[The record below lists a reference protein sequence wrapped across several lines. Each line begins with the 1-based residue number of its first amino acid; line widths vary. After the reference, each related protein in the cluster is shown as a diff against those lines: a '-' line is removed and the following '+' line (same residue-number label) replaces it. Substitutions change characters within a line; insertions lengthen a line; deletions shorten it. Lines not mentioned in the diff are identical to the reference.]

1 LSLADQIRAAV
12 EPRIID
18 RDYLMQLASE
28 VERMEQQHAALTA
41 AWDEIQSA
49 GAKPAQ
55 IIARLRNVDP
65 GPTPADG
72 GTPSSVILRDDSTIE
87 IEGVEHPI
95 PARHSRGG
103 RIAPLRI
110 GQAIAAAGYRPVGDY
125 YDALGVDGPDSI
137 AVERA

>member
-1 LSLADQIRAAV
+1 MSLADQIRAAI

-28 VERMEQQHAALTA
+28 VERMEEQHVALTD

-65 GPTPADG
+65 GPTPAR
-72 GTPSSVILRDDSTIE
+72 SVRLRDDSTIE

-110 GQAIAAAGYRPVGDY
+110 GQAIAAAGYRPAGDYY

-137 AVERA
+137 AVERV